1 MNQAIANIIKSK
13 IEDLNFVDKIAG
25 LVTTVY
31 MNITDEND
39 NKVQKSFPVACCTTA
54 EDCKA
59 GAYNDL
65 CPNSDYK
72 TVIYFEDGGVS
83 FDRAAGNHKYYKS
96 RLRLVCWVN
105 VAKLLLDEC
114 YNESTCTIS
123 ASLIAQIIRALPRH
137 PLHYDYLDFVY
148 HEVTGQQVHSNSIFA
163 AYTYNE
169 KQTQFLMYPFDYF
182 ALDIESTF
190 AICLKSTEVYEAVCP
205 EDVVPSTS
213 ITFDSTVIKWDST
226 LVTFD
231 QT

>member
-1 MNQAIANIIKSK
+1 MNQAIANIIKSQ
-13 IEDLNFVDKIAG
+13 IEDLSFVDKIAG

-65 CPNSDYK
+65 CPNSAYK

-83 FDRAAGNHKYYKS
+83 FSRAAGNYKYYTS
-96 RLRLVCWVN
+96 RLRLVCWIN

-114 YNESTCTIS
+114 YNEDTCTIS
-123 ASLIAQIIRALPRH
+123 AALIAEIIRALPAF
-137 PLHYDYLDFVY
+137 PVHYDYFDFVY

-163 AYTYNE
+163 GYTYNE

-182 ALDIESTF
+182 ALDIETQF
-190 AICLKSTEVYEAVCP
+190 AICLKSTEVYDAACETP
-205 EDVVPSTS
+205 TPGS
-213 ITFDSTVIKWDST
+213 ITWDSTHYSWDST
-226 LVTFD
+226 LITFD
-231 QT
+231 HT